1 MLVGCLLLAS
11 TRGSGQEQVASVV
24 LPAGFDSASQ
34 IIQLQVDDDGCIV
47 VQLARNIQYSSKLG
61 FLTQTQIGFGL
72 VLSLEVFALQRS
84 GHARWLE
91 DWPNHCPDWLCLNPR
106 TNGRRYE

>member
-1 MLVGCLLLAS
+1 M
-11 TRGSGQEQVASVV
+11 

-34 IIQLQVDDDGCIV
+34 IMDVLKARLQLQVGDDGCIV
-47 VQLARNIQYSSKLG
+47 VQLARNIQYSSKLS

-72 VLSLEVFALQRS
+72 VLSLEVFALQLS

-91 DWPNHCPDWLCLNPR
+91 DWPNHCPDWSCLNPR
-106 TNGRRYE
+106 TSGR